1 MPSEREWVKDFT
13 KKLDAALKS
22 MRSAEV
28 RAADGKR
35 LAYACEVH
43 KYSSDDI
50 PDVHTSKYETDILIA
65 DHFPD
70 GSWIPRVVI
79 ECKLE
84 DITTHDALTYSA
96 KAATHRAV
104 HPYLRYG
111 FLAGARRNFGIP
123 PRLVRHG
130 EDFDFMLTWRGLRA
144 SPAEWKAFVATVKR
158 EVKTSRSLQDILQEN
173 RSHARPKYDQIQS
186 TVRLRRQ
193 RKR

>member
-1 MPSEREWVKDFT
+1 MPTEREWVKGFT
-13 KKLDAALKS
+13 RKLDAALRS
-22 MRSAEV
+22 MRSPEV
-28 RAADGKR
+28 RATDGKR

-43 KYSSDDI
+43 KYSADDT
-50 PDVHTSKYETDILIA
+50 PDVQTSKYETDILIA

-84 DITTHDALTYSA
+84 DVTTHDALTYSA

-111 FLAGARRNFGIP
+111 FLAGVRRDFGIP

-144 SPAEWKAFVATVKR
+144 SPAEWRAFVAIVRR
-158 EVKTSRSLQDILQEN
+158 EVKTSRLLQNILQDN
-173 RSHARPKYDQIQS
+173 RSRARPKYDQIQS
-186 TVRLRRQ
+186 PVRLRKQ
-193 RKR
+193 R

>member
-1 MPSEREWVKDFT
+1 MSSEREWVKNFT

-35 LAYACEVH
+35 LAYACEVQR
-43 KYSSDDI
+43 YSADDI

-65 DHFPD
+65 DHFSD

-111 FLAGARRNFGIP
+111 FLAGARRDFGIP

-173 RSHARPKYDQIQS
+173 RSHTRLKYDQIQS

>member
-1 MPSEREWVKDFT
+1 MPSEREWVKNFT

-35 LAYACEVH
+35 LAYACEVQR
-43 KYSSDDI
+43 YSADDI

-65 DHFPD
+65 DHFSD

-111 FLAGARRNFGIP
+111 FLAGARRDFGIP

-173 RSHARPKYDQIQS
+173 RSHTRPKYDQIQS

>member
-1 MPSEREWVKDFT
+1 MPSEREWVKNFT
-13 KKLDAALKS
+13 KKLDAELKS

-35 LAYACEVH
+35 LAYACEVQR
-43 KYSSDDI
+43 YSADDI

-65 DHFPD
+65 DHFSD

-111 FLAGARRNFGIP
+111 FLAGARRDFGIP

-173 RSHARPKYDQIQS
+173 RSHTRPKYDQIQS

-193 RKR
+193 R